1 MTQRV
6 RIGRGR
12 GEGWVGVKS
21 EMLGGKLVMHERIKR
36 ILKGKNEETEME
48 NEGGGGVFRI
58 RFSLEMKS
66 EKRGG
71 NTVPQFL

>member
-1 MTQRV
+1 
-6 RIGRGR
+6 
-12 GEGWVGVKS
+12 
-21 EMLGGKLVMHERIKR
+21 MHERIKG

-58 RFSLEMKS
+58 RFSLERKS

>member
-1 MTQRV
+1 MTQRG

-12 GEGWVGVKS
+12 GRGRVGVKS

-36 ILKGKNEETEME
+36 ILKGKNEETEMK

-58 RFSLEMKS
+58 RFSLEGKV
-66 EKRGG
+66 EKGG
-71 NTVPQFL
+71 

>member
-1 MTQRV
+1 
-6 RIGRGR
+6 
-12 GEGWVGVKS
+12 
-21 EMLGGKLVMHERIKR
+21 MHERIKR

-58 RFSLEMKS
+58 RFSLERKS

-71 NTVPQFL
+71 GDISLLTISSNRLVSHFCLSRLTILIGSCKLLY

>member
-1 MTQRV
+1 
-6 RIGRGR
+6 
-12 GEGWVGVKS
+12 
-21 EMLGGKLVMHERIKR
+21 MHERIKR
-36 ILKGKNEETEME
+36 ILKDENEETEME

-58 RFSLEMKS
+58 GFSLEGKS